1 MKILIVED
9 DQNIVALLSDEMEQ
23 WGHQPQGVDDFNRVI
38 ETMQAFSP
46 ELILMDITLPY
57 YNGYYWTQQIRRISN
72 VPIVF
77 ISSHAESMDI
87 VQAMQF
93 GADDYITKPID
104 ISVTRAKIQAILRRT
119 YDYVLDTDKLS
130 FGNLSLNL
138 SAAKLESDAF
148 SLDLTRTELLILQAL
163 FQAKGQIAK
172 RADIIGHCWQSEQ
185 FIDDN
190 TLAVNIA
197 RLRKKLQSVG
207 LTALIQTK
215 KGMGYYLQ

>member
-119 YDYVLDTDKLS
+119 YDYVLDMDKLL

-163 FQAKGQIAK
+163 FQAKSQIAK
-172 RADIIGHCWQSEQ
+172 RADIIDHCWQSEQ